1 MGAINPRPPLFSW
14 SLALGGLGL
23 SWLLEM
29 PANEATWWSVAAMP
43 AVFGALIVLPLAAI
57 AKNIHSKGAGILTA

>member
-14 SLALGGLGL
+14 SLALGGFAL

-29 PANEATWWSVAAMP
+29 PAEEAVWWSVAAFP
-43 AVFGALIVLPLAAI
+43 AIFGALIVLPLAAM
-57 AKNIHSKGAGILTA
+57 ARRIHSDTA